1 MFLFG
6 ENISNRYSLEFYLLN
21 LSYFISVLVDTVTG
35 RNFSFTWTYDFINC
49 FGLLYVLFF

>member
-35 RNFSFTWTYDFINC
+35 RNFSFSWTYDFINC
-49 FGLLYVLFF
+49 FGLLYLLYF